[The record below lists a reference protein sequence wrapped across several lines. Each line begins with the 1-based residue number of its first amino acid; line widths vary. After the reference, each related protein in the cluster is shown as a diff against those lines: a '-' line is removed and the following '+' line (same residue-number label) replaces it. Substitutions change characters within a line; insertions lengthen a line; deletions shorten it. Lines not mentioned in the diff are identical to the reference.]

1 MERTAMR
8 RDEKFGLYLLANDAV
23 IDWTDAFLR
32 SLRALNPRLTV
43 YHIPFDDRCAQVSRL
58 ARNYGCLPFPFPVE
72 RYDTIGASFHP
83 DSEVGI
89 HVFRKLAIFAGPLE
103 QFIYIDTDV
112 VVAAP
117 LQPIANR
124 IFASDYDI
132 CFYRHDHQDRNFA
145 DPRLVDFMDIA
156 FPEYGTDKGFNSGF
170 IASRRNAI
178 PFRHIENVARRADKI
193 ARLFGAAWGE
203 QPFLNFSAATHG
215 LRAVRL
221 PQLMP
226 ELAVNWDCFVDVRR
240 DEATGCYVTG
250 PDSPFRDN
258 EEIHGPGGAVA
269 GKIMPMIHWGGY
281 KRASPDMPNYKL
293 WEQAASAEL
302 RRSSRLSVPWFWQH
316 D

>member
-1 MERTAMR
+1 M
-8 RDEKFGLYLLANDAV
+8 
-23 IDWTDAFLR
+23 
-32 SLRALNPRLTV
+32 
-43 YHIPFDDRCAQVSRL
+43 
-58 ARNYGCLPFPFPVE
+58 
-72 RYDTIGASFHP
+72 
-83 DSEVGI
+83 
-89 HVFRKLAIFAGPLE
+89 FRVKLAIFAGPLE

-112 VVAAP
+112 VVAISHRSR
-117 LQPIANR
+117 LPIGFSLA
-124 IFASDYDI
+124 ITTSASTAT
-132 CFYRHDHQDRNFA
+132 DHQDRNFA
-145 DPRLVDFMDIA
+145 GITRLVDFMDIA

-203 QPFLNFSAATHG
+203 QPFLNFSAATAQAA
-215 LRAVRL
+215 RPVRL

-269 GKIMPMIHWGGY
+269 GKIMPMIHWGRLQGGLLPTC
-281 KRASPDMPNYKL
+281 RITNSG
-293 WEQAASAEL
+293 
-302 RRSSRLSVPWFWQH
+302 SRLPRPSCGDPRV
-316 D
+316 